1 MKVKLKMKQKVKQ
14 DVKKKKTI
22 PWILITSLV
31 NNTSKAF
38 PVRRTKEN
46 GVLVSVE
53 LDRSEAIELD
63 LNRTQSKG

>member
-1 MKVKLKMKQKVKQ
+1 MKVKLKMKQKAKQ
-14 DVKKKKTI
+14 DVKKKNI